1 MLPGQDQREHGVE
14 ISARVGHGAKGP
26 ARHDWKRVIVR
37 VAQGLVSLDLG
48 GQPSRTFQAAALSH
62 TLEPIE
68 VLQFSLKVSGRT
80 AIPTAHV
87 DPARRGFGGSL
98 AVEPSTGIALVEGL
112 VAAKWAPRVTG
123 TEAKT
128 AAQLRTATSSR
139 VSLRR
144 SSKHSVRFPD
154 AVWAICELNTEQLF
168 MNTAGGYDDHRWQIP
183 RPSIAAKSRC
193 NPVISER
200 KHVRCLAKPLQLQWF
215 IFWPASVRPSIIERI
230 SIHRHTHRGSVACAR
245 RRHPLVLG
253 PWRVRIF
260 DVSLPFEWE
269 CGIQAWSSLLV
280 RIRAVLSQLLS
291 SRPHAL
297 YRFEENL
304 LKPVWRANG
313 LHNGFSEDRVS
324 RGAEP

>member
-1 MLPGQDQREHGVE
+1 MQMHPGQDQRESGVE
-14 ISARVGHGAKGP
+14 ISVRFGYGARGP

-37 VAQGLVSLDLG
+37 MAQVWSRWTWVANRVGHF
-48 GQPSRTFQAAALSH
+48 RRRRLSH

-87 DPARRGFGGSL
+87 NPARRGFGSSL
-98 AVEPSTGIALVEGL
+98 TVEPSTTITLVEGF
-112 VAAKWAPRVTG
+112 VAAKWAPRVAG

-128 AAQLRTATSSR
+128 ATQLRTATSSR

-144 SSKHSVRFPD
+144 SSKHSIRFPD
-154 AVWAICELNTEQLF
+154 AVWAICELNTEHLS
-168 MNTAGGYDDHRWQIP
+168 MNTASGYDDHRWQIP
-183 RPSIAAKSRC
+183 RQSIAANSRC

-200 KHVRCLAKPLQLQWF
+200 KHVRRLAKPLQLQWF

-245 RRHPLVLG
+245 RRHPLVLVG
-253 PWRVRIF
+253 FESSTPF
-260 DVSLPFEWE
+260 LPFDRE

-291 SRPHAL
+291 GRPHVL